1 MMSPISTEPPPGPP
15 PIPLRPV
22 RQDGEDPLEMLREY
36 DTVFLIDDS
45 ASMAGER
52 WDQAMNVI
60 IGVAE
65 IAAGYDEDGIDVYF
79 LNSKRVG
86 KELKVGPWTGN
97 TTRVRR

>member
-1 MMSPISTEPPPGPP
+1 
-15 PIPLRPV
+15 
-22 RQDGEDPLEMLREY
+22 MLREY

-79 LNSKRVG
+79 FNSKRVG

-97 TTRVRR
+97 TIRGCGADGRLGLMWKTCLQA